1 MNGGC
6 PHCRQM
12 NFKRMT
18 NKALIREINE
28 FRVYCTH
35 RKEGCGWVGKL
46 AAIENHLESD
56 RGCDYVEVRCT
67 NYGFSGRYQVDC
79 GVPMKRMYLTNH
91 QQNECE
97 YRRYTCEH
105 CGYIDTYDA
114 IAGTGYVWSDKYYK
128 HSGKLNHYNDC
139 DHYPLECPNKCGEK
153 AIKRM
158 DMEAHQEI
166 CPMEPLDC
174 PFESV
179 GCKNVI
185 RRKDLATHTQT
196 NMEAHLLLLVESHQE
211 LVCKSG
217 ELVCKNDELFCK
229 NDELVHKS
237 DELVRKNDELVRKND
252 ELVHKNDELVRKSNE
267 LTEKMEKSAHDLCAR
282 LDKLEN
288 K

>member
-6 PHCRQM
+6 PHCREK
-12 NFKRMT
+12 NLKSMT
-18 NKALIREINE
+18 NKEKTREINE

-67 NYGFSGRYQVDC
+67 NYGFADSHREEC
-79 GVPMKRMYLTNH
+79 GVPMERKYLDNH

-97 YRRYTCEH
+97 YRQYTCEH

-139 DHYPLECPNKCGEK
+139 DHYPLECPNKCGQK
-153 AIKRM
+153 VIKRM
-158 DMEAHQEI
+158 DMKAHQEI

-185 RRKDLATHTQT
+185 RRKDLPTHTQT
-196 NMEAHLLLLVESHQE
+196 NMEAHLLLLVKSHQE
-211 LVCKSG
+211 LA
-217 ELVCKNDELFCK
+217 
-229 NDELVHKS
+229 
-237 DELVRKNDELVRKND
+237 RKNG
-252 ELVHKNDELVRKSNE
+252 
-267 LTEKMEKSAHDLCAR
+267 
-282 LDKLEN
+282 
-288 K
+288 